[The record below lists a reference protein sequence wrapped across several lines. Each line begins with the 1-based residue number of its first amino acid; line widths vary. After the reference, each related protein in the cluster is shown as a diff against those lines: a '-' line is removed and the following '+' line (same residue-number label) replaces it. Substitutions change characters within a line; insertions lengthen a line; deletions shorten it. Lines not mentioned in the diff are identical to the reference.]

1 MMSLSTGLS
10 SWTATEN
17 ADELWEMTLG
27 DLLRKCAADH
37 PDRVALV
44 DADPDPTRRRSW
56 TYAELLATAERV
68 AQALLARFSP
78 GERLAIWAPNC
89 AEWVLLQQGA
99 SLAGLILVTVNPANR
114 RMELEYVLQ
123 RSRAAG
129 IVHASEYRGVD
140 MTATVREAR
149 AATPDLREAISF
161 ADWDEFLASATG
173 DHELPTVCPDD
184 PVQIQYTSGTTGFPK
199 GALLH
204 HRGVLNA
211 SRLVARGAGATDGAV
226 WVNAMPMFHI
236 GGGALTEIGTFS
248 VAGTYVLMPGFDA
261 GQVLELIETYR
272 GTITLLVPTM
282 LTAVLGHPDLPNR
295 DVSSL
300 QTVMSG
306 ASFVPAEL
314 VVRTKET
321 LDCRFTIVFGQTELH
336 GVITQTALDDSPED
350 QSSTI
355 GRPLPLVDVRIVDP
369 ATGKVVPIGTRGE
382 ICARGYQTMV
392 GYFEQPE
399 ETADVFEDGWLHSGD
414 LGTMDARG
422 YLRITG
428 RLKDMIIRGG
438 ENIYPREVED
448 TLASHPGVAD
458 VAVIGVP
465 DAHWGEQVGAVVVP
479 ADPTAPPSAEELKA
493 FCRERITGFKA
504 PSHWYFVDTLPMTPT
519 GKIQKFVLR
528 DRIDSGELDG
538 VVTASSKEK
547 S

>member
-1 MMSLSTGLS
+1 MSLTTGLS
-10 SWTATEN
+10 SWTASDNT
-17 ADELWEMTLG
+17 DELWEMTLG
-27 DLLRKCAADH
+27 DLLRRCAAEH

-44 DADPDPTRRRSW
+44 DADPDPARRRSW

-68 AQALLARFSP
+68 AQALLTRFTP

-114 RMELEYVLQ
+114 RTELEYILR

-129 IVHASEYRGVD
+129 IVHAAEYRGVD
-140 MTATVREAR
+140 MGATVAEAR
-149 AATPDLREAISF
+149 GATPDLRETISF
-161 ADWDEFLASATG
+161 ADWEQFLASATG
-173 DHELPTVCPDD
+173 EHTLPALRPDD
-184 PVQIQYTSGTTGFPK
+184 PAQIQYTSGTTGFPK

-261 GQVLELIETYR
+261 AQVLELIETYR

-282 LTAVLGHPDLPNR
+282 LSAVLGHPDLANR

-321 LDCRFTIVFGQTELH
+321 LGCRFTIVFGQTELH
-336 GVITQTALDDSPED
+336 GVITQTALEDLPED

-369 ATGKVVPIGTRGE
+369 ATGETVPIGTRGE
-382 ICARGYQTMV
+382 ICARGYQTMME
-392 GYFEQPE
+392 YFEQPE
-399 ETADVFEDGWLHSGD
+399 ETAAVFDDGWLHSGD
-414 LGTMDARG
+414 LGSMDERG
-422 YLRITG
+422 YLTITG

-438 ENIYPREVED
+438 ENIYPREVEG
-448 TLASHPGVAD
+448 TLAAHPSVSE

-479 ADPTAPPSAEELKA
+479 VNPAAPPTAEELKA

-504 PSHWYFVDTLPMTPT
+504 PSHWYFVDTLPTTPT

-528 DRIDSGELDG
+528 ERIDNGELDG
-538 VVTASSKEK
+538 VVVATTKETR
-547 S
+547 

>member
-1 MMSLSTGLS
+1 MSLSTGLS
-10 SWTATEN
+10 SWTATGN

-44 DADPDPTRRRSW
+44 DADPDPARRRTW
-56 TYAELLATAERV
+56 TYAELLAAAERV

-123 RSRAAG
+123 RSGAAG
-129 IVHASEYRGVD
+129 IVHAPEYRGVD
-140 MTATVREAR
+140 LTATVREAR

-161 ADWDEFLASATG
+161 ADWDEFLASASG
-173 DHELPTVCPDD
+173 EHELPDVRPED
-184 PVQIQYTSGTTGFPK
+184 PAQIQYTSGTTGFPK

-261 GQVLELIETYR
+261 GLLLELVETYR

-295 DVSSL
+295 DLSSL

-314 VVRTKET
+314 VVRTKT
-321 LDCRFTIVFGQTELH
+321 ALGCRFTIVFGQTELH

-369 ATGKVVPIGTRGE
+369 ATGEVVPIGTRGE

-399 ETADVFEDGWLHSGD
+399 ETADVFDDGWLHSGD

-422 YLRITG
+422 YLTITG

-479 ADPTAPPSAEELKA
+479 TDPTAPPSAEELKA

-504 PSHWYFVDTLPMTPT
+504 PSHWYFVDTLPTTPT

-528 DRIDSGELDG
+528 DRIDSGELHG